1 VRFPHLA
8 VVFAL
13 ALATSPLGC
22 GAAPVPAPAEVAAA
36 PPKARNAAT
45 IAWDIVHAKV
55 GALTY
60 VERVRGRPI
69 AAKIQSLD
77 LFRPY
82 LDGTGLDPENDLDRA
97 FVAAPATDRA
107 DESIVVAQHH
117 LSADQIRLALGAM
130 ITSGR
135 VTGEWI
141 AGAPVPEAR
150 VTARGR
156 TRILA
161 VIDPDILVLLP
172 EAHALEAGRFVGT
185 GGFPEPEG
193 PGAVFASAIDPAS
206 TVRGPRVPAIPASIS
221 SLRATL
227 TLADDGGATI
237 AIEGPSA
244 SPEQAAADAAALTRS
259 VDDATSVR
267 VAFIRVRVF
276 KPISFF
282 AEAERVKADVH
293 LTAGE
298 IDALLGAA
306 AAFIPR

>member
-1 VRFPHLA
+1 MVLA
-8 VVFAL
+8 FASV
-13 ALATSPLGC
+13 TLGC
-22 GAAPVPAPAEVAAA
+22 GAAPLATPDTAPLP

-77 LFRPY
+77 LVRPY
-82 LDGTGLDPENDLDRA
+82 LEGTGLDPERDLDRA

-107 DESIVVAQHH
+107 DEAIVVAQHH
-117 LSADQIRLALGAM
+117 LSSEQIRLALQAM

-135 VTGEWI
+135 VSGEWI
-141 AGAPVPEAR
+141 ASAPVPEAR
-150 VTARGR
+150 VTARGQ

-172 EAHALEAGRFVGT
+172 EAHALEAGRFIGT

-193 PGAVFASAIDPAS
+193 PGAVFARALDPAN
-206 TVRGPRVPAIPASIS
+206 TVRGPRIPRVPSSIS
-221 SLRATL
+221 SLQATV
-227 TLADDGGATI
+227 TFGDDGGAII
-237 AIEGPSA
+237 ALEGPSA
-244 SPEQAAADAAALTRS
+244 SPEQAEADALSLTRA
-259 VDDATSVR
+259 VDDATSVK

-276 KPISFF
+276 KPIRFF
-282 AEAERVKADVH
+282 AEAERVKTEVR

-298 IDALLGAA
+298 IDTLLGAA

>member
-1 VRFPHLA
+1 VRIPRFVA
-8 VVFAL
+8 VITL
-13 ALATSPLGC
+13 ALTAFQIGC
-22 GAAPVPAPAEVAAA
+22 GAAPAPESTPAFTP
-36 PPKARNAAT
+36 PPKARNAAS
-45 IAWDIVHAKV
+45 IAWSIVHARV

-82 LDGTGLDPENDLDRA
+82 LEGTGVDPEKDLDRA

-117 LSADQIRLALGAM
+117 LPTEQIRLALQAM
-130 ITSGR
+130 MASGR
-135 VTGEWI
+135 VTGDWI
-141 AGAPVPEAR
+141 QGAPVPEAR
-150 VTARGR
+150 VTARGQ

-161 VIDPDILVLLP
+161 IIDPDILVLLP
-172 EAHALEAGRFVGT
+172 EAHALEAGRFIGT
-185 GGFPEPEG
+185 GGFPDPEG
-193 PGAVFASAIDPAS
+193 PGAVFATAEDPAT
-206 TVRGPRVPAIPASIS
+206 TVRGGRVPPIPPSIR

-227 TLADDGGATI
+227 TLADDGGAAI

-244 SPEQAAADAAALTRS
+244 SPEQAAADADALTRA

-267 VAFIRVRVF
+267 VAFLRVRVF
-276 KPISFF
+276 KPIRFF
-282 AEAERVKADVH
+282 AAADQVKADVH

-298 IDALLGAA
+298 IDTLLGAA

>member
-1 VRFPHLA
+1 MILA
-8 VVFAL
+8 FAS
-13 ALATSPLGC
+13 AALGC
-22 GAAPVPAPAEVAAA
+22 GAAPLAAPDTALLP

-77 LFRPY
+77 LVRPY
-82 LDGTGLDPENDLDRA
+82 LEGTGLDPEKDLDRA

-107 DESIVVAQHH
+107 DEAIVVAQHH
-117 LSADQIRLALGAM
+117 LSSDQIRLALQAM
-130 ITSGR
+130 IASGR
-135 VTGEWI
+135 VTGEWLP
-141 AGAPVPEAR
+141 GAPVPEAR
-150 VTARGR
+150 VTARGQ

-161 VIDPDILVLLP
+161 IIDPDILVLLP
-172 EAHALEAGRFVGT
+172 EAHALEAGRFIGT

-193 PGAVFASAIDPAS
+193 PGAVFARAIDPAES
-206 TVRGPRVPAIPASIS
+206 VRGPRVPRVPASIS
-221 SLRATL
+221 SLQATI
-227 TLADDGGATI
+227 TLGDDGGAVI
-237 AIEGPSA
+237 ALEGPSA
-244 SPEQAAADAAALTRS
+244 SPEQAEADALSLTRA

-276 KPISFF
+276 KPIRFF
-282 AEAERVKADVH
+282 AEAERVKADVR

-298 IDALLGAA
+298 IDTLLGAA
-306 AAFIPR
+306 AAFLPK

>member
-1 VRFPHLA
+1 VI
-8 VVFAL
+8 L
-13 ALATSPLGC
+13 ALASVTLGC
-22 GAAPVPAPAEVAAA
+22 GAAPMAAPDSAPLP

-77 LFRPY
+77 LVRPY
-82 LDGTGLDPENDLDRA
+82 LEGTGLDPERDIDRA

-107 DESIVVAQHH
+107 DEAIVVAQHH
-117 LSADQIRLALGAM
+117 LSSDQIRLALQAM
-130 ITSGR
+130 IATGR
-135 VTGEWI
+135 VSGEWI
-141 AGAPVPEAR
+141 AGAAVPEAR
-150 VTARGR
+150 VTARGQ

-172 EAHALEAGRFVGT
+172 EAHALEAGRFIGT

-193 PGAVFASAIDPAS
+193 PGAVFARALDPAN
-206 TVRGPRVPAIPASIS
+206 TVRGPRIPQVPASIS
-221 SLRATL
+221 SLQATI
-227 TLADDGGATI
+227 TFGDDGGAII
-237 AIEGPSA
+237 ALEGPSA
-244 SPEQAAADAAALTRS
+244 SPEQAAADALSLTRA

-276 KPISFF
+276 KPIRFF
-282 AEAERVKADVH
+282 AEAERVKADVR
-293 LTAGE
+293 LTAAE
-298 IDALLGAA
+298 IDTLLGAA

>member
-1 VRFPHLA
+1 

-13 ALATSPLGC
+13 SLAAPLGC
-22 GAAPVPAPAEVAAA
+22 GSALPPPPDAPVS
-36 PPKARNAAT
+36 PPKERNAAT

-69 AAKIQSLD
+69 AAKIKSLD

-82 LDGTGLDPENDLDRA
+82 LDGTGIDPERDLDRA

-117 LSADQIRLALGAM
+117 LSSDQIRLALGAM

-135 VTGEWI
+135 VAGEWI
-141 AGAPVPEAR
+141 QGSSVPEAR
-150 VTARGR
+150 LTARGQ

-161 VIDPDILVLLP
+161 IIEPDILVLLP
-172 EAHALEAGRFVGT
+172 ESHALEAARFVGT
-185 GGFPEPEG
+185 GGFPEPTS
-193 PGAVFASAIDPAS
+193 PAAVVASAMDPAT
-206 TVRGPRVPAIPASIS
+206 TVRGPRVPAIPASIR
-221 SLRATL
+221 SLGLTL

-244 SPEQAAADAAALTRS
+244 SPEQAAIDADTLSRA

-276 KPISFF
+276 KPVHFF
-282 AEAERVKADVH
+282 AEAERVKTDVH

-298 IDALLGAA
+298 IDTLVGAA
-306 AAFIPR
+306 VTFIPR

>member
-1 VRFPHLA
+1 MTFLRASAL
-8 VVFAL
+8 FAL
-13 ALATSPLGC
+13 ALAIAPLGC
-22 GAAPVPAPAEVAAA
+22 GAAPVAAPEVAPEP

-77 LFRPY
+77 LVRPY
-82 LDGTGLDPENDLDRA
+82 LEGTGINPERDLDRA

-107 DESIVVAQHH
+107 DEAIVVAQHH
-117 LSADQIRLALGAM
+117 LSSAQIRLALESMMA
-130 ITSGR
+130 SGR
-135 VTGEWI
+135 VTSEWI
-141 AGAPVPEAR
+141 QGAPVPEAR
-150 VTARGR
+150 VTARGQ

-161 VIDPDILVLLP
+161 IIDPDILVLLP
-172 EAHALEAGRFVGT
+172 EAHALEVGRFIGT

-193 PGAVFASAIDPAS
+193 PGAVFARAIDPANS
-206 TVRGPRVPAIPASIS
+206 VRAPRVPQVPATIS
-221 SLRATL
+221 SLQATI
-227 TLADDGGATI
+227 TLGDDGGATI
-237 AIEGPSA
+237 ALEGPSA
-244 SPEQAAADAAALTRS
+244 SPEQAQADALALTRA

-276 KPISFF
+276 KPIRFF
-282 AEAERVKADVH
+282 AEAERVKADVR

-298 IDALLGAA
+298 IDTLLGAL
-306 AAFIPR
+306 AAFVPR

>member
-1 VRFPHLA
+1 MRFLRSAA
-8 VVFAL
+8 VISFAL
-13 ALATSPLGC
+13 AAFQIGC
-22 GAAPVPAPAEVAAA
+22 GAAPTPEAAVAAS
-36 PPKARNAAT
+36 PPKARNAAA
-45 IAWDIVHAKV
+45 IAWEIVHARV

-82 LDGTGLDPENDLDRA
+82 LEGTGLDPEKDLDRA

-117 LSADQIRLALGAM
+117 LPAEQIRFALQGMMA
-130 ITSGR
+130 SGR

-141 AGAPVPEAR
+141 EGAPVPEAR
-150 VTARGR
+150 VTARGQ

-161 VIDPDILVLLP
+161 IIDPDILVLLP
-172 EAHALEAGRFVGT
+172 EAHALEAGRFINT

-193 PGAVFASAIDPAS
+193 PGAVFATAEDPA
-206 TVRGPRVPAIPASIS
+206 TTLRGGRIPRIPPTIR

-227 TLADDGGATI
+227 TLADDGGA
-237 AIEGPSA
+237 AVVIEGPSA
-244 SPEQAAADAAALTRS
+244 SPEQALADADALTRS
-259 VDDATSVR
+259 IDEATSVR
-267 VAFIRVRVF
+267 VAFLRVRVF
-276 KPISFF
+276 KPIRFIAS
-282 AEAERVKADVH
+282 ADQVKADVH

-298 IDALLGAA
+298 IDTLFGAA

>member
-1 VRFPHLA
+1 MVLA
-8 VVFAL
+8 FASV
-13 ALATSPLGC
+13 TLGC
-22 GAAPVPAPAEVAAA
+22 GAAPLATPDTAALP

-77 LFRPY
+77 LVRPY
-82 LDGTGLDPENDLDRA
+82 LEGTGLDPERDLDRA

-107 DESIVVAQHH
+107 DEAIVVAQHH
-117 LSADQIRLALGAM
+117 LSSDQIRLALQAM
-130 ITSGR
+130 IVSGR
-135 VTGEWI
+135 VSGEWI
-141 AGAPVPEAR
+141 AGAAVPEAR
-150 VTARGR
+150 VTARGQ

-172 EAHALEAGRFVGT
+172 EAHALEAGRFIGT
-185 GGFPEPEG
+185 GGFPDAEG
-193 PGAVFASAIDPAS
+193 PGAVFARALDPAN
-206 TVRGPRVPAIPASIS
+206 TVRGPRVPRVPASIS
-221 SLRATL
+221 SLQATV
-227 TLADDGGATI
+227 TFGDDGGAII
-237 AIEGPSA
+237 ALEGPSA
-244 SPEQAAADAAALTRS
+244 SPEQAEADALSLTRA
-259 VDDATSVR
+259 VDEATSVK

-276 KPISFF
+276 KPIRFF
-282 AEAERVKADVH
+282 AEAERVKTEVR

-298 IDALLGAA
+298 IDTLLGAA

>member
-1 VRFPHLA
+1 MTFLRASALL
-8 VVFAL
+8 AL
-13 ALATSPLGC
+13 ALAIAPLGC
-22 GAAPVPAPAEVAAA
+22 GAAPVAAPEVAPEP

-77 LFRPY
+77 LVRPY
-82 LDGTGLDPENDLDRA
+82 LEGTGINPEQDLDRA

-107 DESIVVAQHH
+107 DEAIVVAQHH
-117 LSADQIRLALGAM
+117 LSSDQIRLALQAM
-130 ITSGR
+130 MASGR

-141 AGAPVPEAR
+141 PGAPVPEAR
-150 VTARGR
+150 VTARGQ

-161 VIDPDILVLLP
+161 VIEPDILVLLP
-172 EAHALEAGRFVGT
+172 EAHALEVGRFIGT

-193 PGAVFASAIDPAS
+193 PGAVFARAIDPAN
-206 TVRGPRVPAIPASIS
+206 TVRAPRVPQVPATIS
-221 SLRATL
+221 SLQATI
-227 TLADDGGATI
+227 TLGDDGGATI
-237 AIEGPSA
+237 ALEGPSA
-244 SPEQAAADAAALTRS
+244 SPEQAQADALALTRA

-276 KPISFF
+276 KPIRFF
-282 AEAERVKADVH
+282 AEAERVKADVR

-298 IDALLGAA
+298 IDTLLGAA